1 MLNYETY
8 ELQKVK
14 QEMDFVGEIV
24 TEFKTLFKLYEEGL
38 LPNGLNDLYM
48 KGQLRD
54 IKRSLVNAWLIL
66 NLNEYGEHYWNLNDN
81 NKLKVENEE
90 LKARVKYLEQG
101 IDEAIFDLANE
112 DIEDTSVVDAI
123 RVEKLV
129 PLISNN
135 IK

>member
-1 MLNYETY
+1 MLNYEVY

-14 QEMDFVGEIV
+14 QEMDFVGEIA

-66 NLNEYGEHYWNLNDN
+66 NLNEYGEQYWNLNDN

-90 LKARVKYLEQG
+90 LKSRVKYLEQG

-112 DIEDTSVVDAI
+112 DIRDTCVVDAI

-129 PLISNN
+129 PLISNSV
-135 IK
+135 K

>member
-1 MLNYETY
+1 MLNYEIY

-14 QEMDFVGEIV
+14 QEMDYVGEV
-24 TEFKTLFKLYEEGL
+24 ATEFKTLFKLFEEGL

-66 NLNEYGEHYWNLNDN
+66 NLNEYGEKHWNLNDN

-112 DIEDTSVVDAI
+112 DIRDTCVVDAI

-129 PLISNN
+129 PLISNSV
-135 IK
+135 K

>member
-1 MLNYETY
+1 MLNYEVY

-24 TEFKTLFKLYEEGL
+24 TEFKTLFKLYEDGQL
-38 LPNGLNDLYM
+38 QNGFNELYM
-48 KGQLRD
+48 ESQLRD

-66 NLNEYGEHYWNLNDN
+66 NLNKYGEKHWNLNDN
-81 NKLKVENEE
+81 NKLRVENDE
-90 LKARVKYLEQG
+90 LKSRVNYLEQG

-112 DIEDTSVVDAI
+112 DIRDTCVVDAI

-129 PLISNN
+129 PLISDSV
-135 IK
+135 K